1 MGFGAGMTV
10 CGSVVLLRL
19 GEVVRMVD
27 LLDLVKV
34 RAALV
39 EVTDDDEDMIDE
51 DVIME
56 VDTMDVVFVEVVVVL
71 EDHVVFKVEL
81 ANDVRNIEEELRLE
95 DAIEK
100 AVEEFELIVEV
111 SIVVGH
117 ESRFWLLSFQS
128 SVCGLDTASTQ
139 TS

>member
-1 MGFGAGMTV
+1 
-10 CGSVVLLRL
+10 
-19 GEVVRMVD
+19 MVD
-27 LLDLVKV
+27 SLELVKV
-34 RAALV
+34 GVAQV

-51 DVIME
+51 DVVME
-56 VDTMDVVFVEVVVVL
+56 VDTMDVVLMEVVVAL

-117 ESRFWLLSFQS
+117 ESRFCFFSFQS
-128 SVCGLDTASTQ
+128 SVCGDDTASTQ

>member
-1 MGFGAGMTV
+1 M
-10 CGSVVLLRL
+10 LRL

-39 EVTDDDEDMIDE
+39 EVTDDEEDMIDE
-51 DVIME
+51 VVTME
-56 VDTMDVVFVEVVVVL
+56 VETIDFVFVEVVVVPR
-71 EDHVVFKVEL
+71 DHVVFTVEL
-81 ANDVRNIEEELRLE
+81 ANDVSNIDEELKLE

-100 AVEEFELIVEV
+100 AVEEFELIIEV

-117 ESRFWLLSFQS
+117 ESRFCFLSFQS
-128 SVCGLDTASTQ
+128 SICGDDTASTQ